1 MNHIIGHKILAIRK
15 TTAVEREQMYWSAN
29 GIVLLL
35 DNGVSLLPVT
45 DEEANEPARLL
56 VDTNGSNT
64 FRGLLTIELQANK
77 SGADQ
82 ASETDP
88 GAAF

>member
-1 MNHIIGHKILAIRK
+1 MDNIIGHKILAIRK

-45 DEEANEPARLL
+45 DEEANGPGRML
-56 VDTNGSNT
+56 VDTDGSST
-64 FRGLLTIELQANK
+64 FKSLLTIDKAN
-77 SGADQ
+77 
-82 ASETDP
+82 
-88 GAAF
+88 